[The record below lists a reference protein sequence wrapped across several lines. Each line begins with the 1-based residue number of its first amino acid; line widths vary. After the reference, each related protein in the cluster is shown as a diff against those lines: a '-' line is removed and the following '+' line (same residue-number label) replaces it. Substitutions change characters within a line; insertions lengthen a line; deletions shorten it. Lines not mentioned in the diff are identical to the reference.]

1 MTVAHSP
8 LIRSVAAA
16 LSLLL
21 VPLGALAQDH
31 AAAPRQAPAVTVAT
45 AGVHPL
51 QQVVPVSGSLIA
63 RNEVLVYPHAGGYA
77 ITELNA
83 DIGDHVDAGAVLA
96 RIDDRTLALRVR
108 QAEAAL
114 ANAQAAQGQ
123 ARSQVDATDAQLQ
136 QANQVLE
143 RVRALRSSGTA
154 TQSALDEA
162 LAAQLG
168 AEASAQSARD
178 GVQAA
183 AAALQQAQAS
193 LEVAQ
198 LDFDNAAITAPV
210 AGIVSDRN
218 GQIGA
223 IAATGGEPIFRLIED
238 GVVEV
243 SAEVIETE
251 LVLLH
256 PGDPATLTIAGLAP
270 VDGHVRLIAPVV
282 SPVTR
287 LGEVRV
293 AVDDTQSMRPG
304 LYVGG
309 RIIVA
314 DRSGLAVPVS
324 SVLRDSDGSF
334 VLRLGANDTL
344 ERRRIDTGIAWD
356 GWQEVTAGLEAGDE
370 VVARA
375 GAFFGDGDVI
385 RPVREGASQ

>member
-1 MTVAHSP
+1 MHAAPSS
-8 LIRSVAAA
+8 LIRTAVAA
-16 LSLLL
+16 LGLLIL
-21 VPLGALAQDH
+21 PLPLFAQE
-31 AAAPRQAPAVTVAT
+31 ASVEPRPAPSVTVAT
-45 AGVHPL
+45 AAVRPL

-63 RNEVLVYPHAGGYA
+63 RSEVLVSPHAGGYA

-83 DIGDHVDAGAVLA
+83 DIGDHVDAGEVLA
-96 RIDDRTLALRVR
+96 RIDNRTLALRVR

-114 ANAQAAQGQ
+114 ANAVAAQDQ
-123 ARSQVDATDAQLQ
+123 ARSQVNASEAQLQ

-143 RVRALRSSGTA
+143 RARALRSSGTA
-154 TQSALDEA
+154 TQSALDES
-162 LAAQLG
+162 LAAQLS
-168 AEASAQSARD
+168 AQANAQSARD

-183 AAALQQAQAS
+183 GAALQQAQAS

-198 LDFDNAAITAPV
+198 LDFENAEITAPV

-223 IAATGGEPIFRLIED
+223 IAATGGEPIYRLIEE

-243 SAEVIETE
+243 AAEVIETE

-256 PGDPATLTIAGLAP
+256 PDDPATLNIAGLAP
-270 VDGHVRLIAPVV
+270 VTGHVRLIAPVV
-282 SPVTR
+282 SPTTR
-287 LGEVRV
+287 LGEVRLSL
-293 AVDDTQSMRPG
+293 DDTTGLRPG

-309 RIIVA
+309 RIVVA
-314 DRSGLAVPVS
+314 DRTGLAVPVA
-324 SVLRDSDGSF
+324 SVLRDVEGSF

-344 ERRRIDTGIAWD
+344 ERRMIQTGIAWD
-356 GWQEVTAGLEAGDE
+356 GWQEVTDGLVEGDE

-385 RPVREGASQ
+385 RPVREGAAE